1 MLDFGVSG
9 NIKKVSHGPVV
20 TLNEFEP
27 AAGVKV
33 SKIINLSDDIAR
45 NTSSES
51 ARIATIPGSNT
62 VGIELPN
69 SSRENVYLS
78 EILDKADFK
87 KREIKLPIALGK
99 NISGTPIVGDLAS
112 MPHLLIA
119 GTTGSGKS
127 VCINTIILSLLY
139 RHTPERC
146 KFILIDPK
154 MLELSTYEGIPH
166 LLCPVI
172 TEAKKAF
179 ERDEV
184 PVGAIIVYENS
195 IIAKAHNQRE
205 MLLDPTAHAEMIAI
219 TQASA
224 YLQNWRLSDTTVY
237 ITLEPC
243 TMCAGA
249 LVQARV
255 KNLVY
260 GAKDEKYG
268 ACESTVNLVNDPR
281 FNHRMNVISGVL
293 EDECSLLLK
302 QFFLEKRRDD

>member
-1 MLDFGVSG
+1 MITEFR
-9 NIKKVSHGPVV
+9 SH
-20 TLNEFEP
+20 EYYMRQ
-27 AAGVKV
+27 A
-33 SKIINLSDDIAR
+33 IA
-45 NTSSES
+45 
-51 ARIATIPGSNT
+51 
-62 VGIELPN
+62 
-69 SSRENVYLS
+69 
-78 EILDKADFK
+78 
-87 KREIKLPIALGK
+87 
-99 NISGTPIVGDLAS
+99 
-112 MPHLLIA
+112 
-119 GTTGSGKS
+119 
-127 VCINTIILSLLY
+127 
-139 RHTPERC
+139 
-146 KFILIDPK
+146 
-154 MLELSTYEGIPH
+154 
-166 LLCPVI
+166 
-172 TEAKKAF
+172 EAKKAF
-179 ERDEV
+179 EKDEV
-184 PVGAIIVYENS
+184 PVGAIIVYNNS
-195 IIAKAHNQRE
+195 VIAKAHNQRE

-302 QFFLEKRRDD
+302 QFFLEKRLND